1 MSCRVGAPRKRTLL
15 AVRLGAPLPRCKKTR
30 VAAKD
35 HLTAAMLAA
44 GIRDPRVLEA
54 FRAIPREGF
63 VPPQLAGRADE
74 DAPLP
79 IPHGQVTTQPSLIAK
94 MIEALDLS
102 GHEQVLEIGTGYGFQ
117 TALLASLAREV
128 WSVERLRDVAETA
141 RKNLRSHGID
151 NAHVVTED
159 GSRGLSG
166 RRTYHGIV
174 VAAAFPQVPQPL
186 AAQLAPGGRLVQP
199 IGPGGREDVT
209 LFVEDGGRLV
219 AREILTGAHF
229 VRLVGE
235 HGFPAT

>member
-1 MSCRVGAPRKRTLL
+1 M
-15 AVRLGAPLPRCKKTR
+15 
-30 VAAKD
+30 AAKED
-35 HLTAAMLAA
+35 LTAAIRAA

-63 VPPQLAGRADE
+63 VPTQLAGRAYE
-74 DAPLP
+74 DVPLP

-94 MIEALDLS
+94 MIEALNLQ
-102 GHEQVLEIGTGYGFQ
+102 GHERVLEIGTGYGFQ
-117 TALLASLAREV
+117 TAVLASLAREV
-128 WSVERLRDVAETA
+128 WSVERFGDVAETA
-141 RKNLRSHGID
+141 RRNLRAHGID
-151 NAHVVTED
+151 NARVVIED

-174 VAAAFPQVPQPL
+174 VAAAFPHVPQPL
-186 AAQLAPGGRLVQP
+186 VAQLAPGGRLVQP

-209 LFVEDGGRLV
+209 LFVENGGRLV

-235 HGFPAT
+235 HGFAPT

>member
-1 MSCRVGAPRKRTLL
+1 M
-15 AVRLGAPLPRCKKTR
+15 
-30 VAAKD
+30 AAKED
-35 HLTAAMLAA
+35 LTAAIRGA

-54 FRAIPREGF
+54 FRAIPREEF
-63 VPPQLAGRADE
+63 VPTQLAGRAYE
-74 DAPLP
+74 DVPLP

-94 MIEALDLS
+94 MIEALNLQ
-102 GHEQVLEIGTGYGFQ
+102 GHERVLEIGTGYGFQ
-117 TALLASLAREV
+117 TAVLASLAREV
-128 WSVERLRDVAETA
+128 WSVERFGDVAETA
-141 RKNLRSHGID
+141 RRNLRSRGID
-151 NAHVVTED
+151 NARVVTDD

-166 RRTYHGIV
+166 PRTYHGIV

-186 AAQLAPGGRLVQP
+186 VAQLAPAGRLVQP

-235 HGFPAT
+235 HGFAPT